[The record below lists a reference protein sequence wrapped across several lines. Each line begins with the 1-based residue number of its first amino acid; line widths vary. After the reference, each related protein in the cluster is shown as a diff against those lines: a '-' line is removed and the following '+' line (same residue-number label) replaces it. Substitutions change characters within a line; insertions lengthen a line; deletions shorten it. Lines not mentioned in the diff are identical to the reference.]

1 MEARQDS
8 SDARFE
14 KLYHDFVDKCD
25 MGSHPPFIK
34 MASPISFEKSNQ
46 VVLKLQSFHV
56 EKIHAKESV
65 NQFSQFHQSYKP
77 KTHPCLR
84 PILKI
89 FKKVR
94 DYGKHD
100 DNGSAIFRSN
110 SKFEESCGF
119 FRKALVVED
128 EKVFNLFDRETKDS
142 VKIPPLLDSNHK
154 AGTAKELVSLFNK
167 KVEDY
172 IVASPVLDSDCRKSK
187 VQVCVLGSTFR
198 NGLAT
203 SFGHKFI
210 QFGTTPSSIRES
222 SCKNDVV
229 QDFIF
234 TIPVSDY
241 GFVKI
246 DSPTPQVFDER
257 SHSIDCDFQLGY
269 HMSISDTR
277 GKVETIL
284 VQDDAST
291 GVVLILQ
298 FRYHKGIRDKGGG
311 LAKNKIWKD
320 HSRIFR
326 NKISTIL
333 ISSCTKESEN
343 ATAYNKDGTVCLSEF
358 NSMDFLA
365 ICELGFVLNA
375 KKRNFLEEADPFIV
389 PAEKTRPALN
399 VFDEI
404 PDSNCCVVVNYDMCY
419 CKGIRNKGGGSKFKY
434 MVTLNIHFSCMNA
447 SRDSIECSQDGIFEV
462 EGGEFYS
469 SNIQL
474 RGAGKKK
481 FPNVR
486 DDYLVH
492 SFYGQKKLTF
502 ERNVHGSFGLPDTSH
517 LLEGGILIGRRMMTM
532 SDHGILYHL
541 SSKYDKHMK
550 LDAAFTG
557 AMHMPK
563 LENGSSVLGL
573 LLLTLWRTNLI

>member
-1 MEARQDS
+1 
-8 SDARFE
+8 
-14 KLYHDFVDKCD
+14 
-25 MGSHPPFIK
+25 

-46 VVLKLQSFHV
+46 VVLKLQSFHK
-56 EKIHAKESV
+56 EKIHAKERV

-77 KTHPCLR
+77 KTRPCLR
-84 PILKI
+84 PILKR

-94 DYGKHD
+94 DYSKHD
-100 DNGSAIFRSN
+100 DDGSAIFRSN
-110 SKFEESCGF
+110 SKFEESYGF
-119 FRKALVVED
+119 FWKALAVED
-128 EKVFNLFDRETKDS
+128 EKVFNLFNKEAKYS
-142 VKIPPLLDSNHK
+142 VKIPPFLDSI
-154 AGTAKELVSLFNK
+154 A
-167 KVEDY
+167 
-172 IVASPVLDSDCRKSK
+172 RKSK
-187 VQVCVLGSTFR
+187 VQACVLGSTFR

-210 QFGTTPSSIRES
+210 QFGMAPSSICES

-234 TIPVSDY
+234 TIPVSDDR
-241 GFVKI
+241 FVKI
-246 DSPTPQVFDER
+246 DSPATQVFDER
-257 SHSIDCDFQLGY
+257 SHSIYCDFQLGY
-269 HMSISDTR
+269 HMPISDTR

-298 FRYHKGIRDKGGG
+298 FHYHKGIRDKGGG
-311 LAKNKIWKD
+311 LAKDKIWKD

-326 NKISTIL
+326 YKISTIL
-333 ISSCTKESEN
+333 ISSCTKRSEN
-343 ATAYNKDGTVCLSEF
+343 ATAYNKDGTVCLFEF

-389 PAEKTRPALN
+389 PTEKTRLALN

-404 PDSNCCVVVNYDMCY
+404 PDSNCLVVVNYDMYY
-419 CKGIRNKGGGSKFKY
+419 CKGI
-434 MVTLNIHFSCMNA
+434 
-447 SRDSIECSQDGIFEV
+447 QDK
-462 EGGEFYS
+462 GGEFYS

-474 RGAGKKK
+474 SGAGKKK

-486 DDYLVH
+486 EDYLVH

-502 ERNVHGSFGLPDTSH
+502 ERNVYGSFGLPDTSH
-517 LLEGGILIGRRMMTM
+517 LLEGGILTGRRMMTM

-541 SSKYDKHMK
+541 SSKYVEHRK
-550 LDAAFTG
+550 LDVAITG

-563 LENGSSVLGL
+563 LNDGSSVLGL
-573 LLLTLWRTNLI
+573 LLLTL